1 MPALPTRRRPRPAS
15 HPDHWALQD
24 AKARLS
30 EVVRRARTD
39 GPQHV
44 TVHGDEAAVLLSVE
58 EFRRLSGWQTGQVLV
73 DALQA
78 SPHRGIDLELP
89 SVASPVRDVA
99 L

>member
-1 MPALPTRRRPRPAS
+1 MAAAPPRRRRMPPNL
-15 HPDHWALQD
+15 PDHWTLQD

-30 EVVRRARTD
+30 EVVRRAQTN

-44 TVHGDEAAVLLSVE
+44 TVHGREEAVLLSAE
-58 EFRRLSGWQTGQVLV
+58 EFQRLKGWQTGQALV

-78 SPHRGIDLELP
+78 SPRRDIDLDLLP
-89 SVASPVRDVA
+89 VASPVRDVA